1 MTVGA
6 HCGADV
12 KIRQNRCSLQSTP
25 LTTRAFL
32 MVTDDILATGSQL
45 WHAGSRRQHHNEH
58 LEKRRQHY
66 NGPGRHPNNTTG
78 RMHAW
83 SLPRLRLVSC
93 LTLTELPEHLLHV
106 HDRPR
111 SLALKR
117 WIRTALI
124 AAREEVARLI
134 DLFHDDVPPSRPIS
148 VYIVRL
154 LPVPI

>member
-1 MTVGA
+1 
-6 HCGADV
+6 
-12 KIRQNRCSLQSTP
+12 
-25 LTTRAFL
+25 
-32 MVTDDILATGSQL
+32 
-45 WHAGSRRQHHNEH
+45 
-58 LEKRRQHY
+58 
-66 NGPGRHPNNTTG
+66 
-78 RMHAW
+78 MHAW